1 MHLLGVLRPITPTAA
16 IIRLVGIAGI
26 AVLTLWPVTGV
37 AKEEACAQDIKRLC
51 KDMQPGGG
59 RIAKCLKEHEAE
71 LSSECKSHFTAAQK
85 GEGPCKEDWEKFCK
99 GVELG
104 GGRVM
109 KCLKEHEAELS
120 PACKAQGAKAG
131 K

>member
-1 MHLLGVLRPITPTAA
+1 MIA
-16 IIRLVGIAGI
+16 IAGIAGV
-26 AVLTLWPVTGV
+26 AVLTLWPVTGS

-51 KDMQPGGG
+51 KDTQPGAG
-59 RIAKCLKEHEAE
+59 RIVKCLKEHEAE

-85 GEGPCKEDWEKFCK
+85 GEGPCKEDREKFCK

-109 KCLKEHEAELS
+109 KCLKQHEAELS
-120 PACKAQGAKAG
+120 ASCKAQGAKAG